1 MNARDAILGA
11 VRDGLRGASVPPLPA
26 LPANGASPAP
36 LAADERIA
44 RFTAVQQKLG
54 GVVQVVADRRAACAR
69 IGLLL
74 AQKGAAV
81 VAASDSPLFAGLGD
95 YVPADVALLPP
106 DAPRERLLQADV
118 GVTAAQV
125 GIAETGTLALCSAA
139 EQHRLASLLPALH
152 VVVLPLRAL
161 VGTLGEAFAALQ
173 HDGAPVARTITF
185 VTGPSRTADIELT
198 LVVGVHGPKA
208 LHVLLVRD
216 DG

>member
-11 VRDGLRGASVPPLPA
+11 VRDGLRGASAPPLPP
-26 LPANGASPAP
+26 PAAVPAP

-44 RFTAVQQKLG
+44 RFLAMQQKLG
-54 GVVQVVADRRAACAR
+54 GVVEVVPDRRVAVAR
-69 IGLLL
+69 LGLLL
-74 AQKGAAV
+74 ARHRARV
-81 VAASDSPLFAGLGD
+81 VAASDAPLLAGLREWL
-95 YVPADVALLPP
+95 PADVELLPP

-118 GVTAAQV
+118 GVTCAQWGV
-125 GIAETGTLALCSAA
+125 AETGTLALSSAA

-152 VVVLPLRAL
+152 LVVLPVRSLL
-161 VGTLGEAFAALQ
+161 GTLGEVFAAMQ
-173 HDGAPVARTITF
+173 GADGAPVARTLTF

-208 LHVLLVRD
+208 LHVLLVAD